1 MKRCK
6 SRPAVITCFLQFMS
20 WEGCRGRG
28 RVAIHL
34 APRQE
39 PLLLLRPLLYVR
51 CFNEQWEFST
61 GKDKKR
67 AKVIV
72 QLKSNIFFCSTE
84 GKFGPRLQCSFN
96 WLFPYG
102 LTFWARVMLMQLKPK
117 QILIPVLIAAEIA
130 PLCVHISY
138 ILLQLY
144 SVFWGISLTVLKSK
158 LLKPQL
164 GCWCGVGSVP
174 NRSFSS
180 ISEKILCILLIV

>member
-1 MKRCK
+1 MWGALMN
-6 SRPAVITCFLQFMS
+6 SGSFLL
-20 WEGCRGRG
+20 EKT
-28 RVAIHL
+28 IK
-34 APRQE
+34 E
-39 PLLLLRPLLYVR
+39 LR
-51 CFNEQWEFST
+51 SS
-61 GKDKKR
+61 
-67 AKVIV
+67 V

-84 GKFGPRLQCSFN
+84 GKFGPSLQCSFN

-117 QILIPVLIAAEIA
+117 QVLIPVLTAAENA
-130 PLCVHISY
+130 PLCMHISY

-144 SVFWGISLTVLKSK
+144 SVFGGISLTVLKSK